1 MERQQTECITED
13 LNRKLVFIVGPRQVG
28 KTWLARRIARN
39 FSHPVYLNH
48 DSLEDRRII
57 QNEEWLQST
66 DLLILDEIHK
76 MKGWKNFLKGVF
88 DTRPDGMKILVTGSA
103 RLDTFRQS
111 GDSMAGRFFTHR
123 LLPFTP
129 SELKQTEYSDN
140 LDRFIERGGFPEPF
154 LATSNRTANR
164 WRTQYL
170 DGLVRNDILDFSN
183 VTSLKAIE
191 MVLELLRH
199 RVGSPISYSSIAGD
213 VGIAP
218 NTVKKYIS
226 ILESLYIVFRVMPHS
241 RNIARS
247 IRKEPKFY
255 FFDVGLVRGDN
266 GAIFENLTALALLKH
281 AYLQTDR
288 EGVLYEVRYLRT
300 KEHRE
305 IDFCLVME
313 NDILFAL
320 ECKLKDPNISKHLL
334 YLTEKY
340 GIKGIQLVKDLKR
353 ERQIGNIEVRRA
365 LPFLKEL

>member
-1 MERQQTECITED
+1 
-13 LNRKLVFIVGPRQVG
+13 
-28 KTWLARRIARN
+28 
-39 FSHPVYLNH
+39 
-48 DSLEDRRII
+48 
-57 QNEEWLQST
+57 
-66 DLLILDEIHK
+66 
-76 MKGWKNFLKGVF
+76 
-88 DTRPDGMKILVTGSA
+88 
-103 RLDTFRQS
+103 
-111 GDSMAGRFFTHR
+111 
-123 LLPFTP
+123 
-129 SELKQTEYSDN
+129 
-140 LDRFIERGGFPEPF
+140 
-154 LATSNRTANR
+154 
-164 WRTQYL
+164 
-170 DGLVRNDILDFSN
+170 
-183 VTSLKAIE
+183 

-213 VGIAP
+213 VGISP

-266 GAIFENLTALALLKH
+266 GARFENLTALSLLKH
-281 AYLQTDR
+281 ACLKTDR
-288 EGVLYEVRYLRT
+288 EGLLYEVRYLRT

-320 ECKLKDPNISKHLL
+320 ECKLKDPNISKPLL